1 MPFVNVRD
9 LHDRTAEI
17 LRIIKEGDPVFVTRY
32 GKPIAVIRD
41 LAEGDL
47 EGLAMLSDP
56 KLRKGLEEA
65 RADVTAGRVSDLDDL
80 LEEPHQEIDMLVRP
94 IGERRSDVENLASLW
109 RPLVPI

>member
-47 EGLAMLSDP
+47 EGLAMLWDP
-56 KLRKGLEEA
+56 MLRKGLEEA
-65 RADVTAGRVSDLDDL
+65 HADVTAGRVSDLDDL
-80 LEEPHQEIDMLVRP
+80 LAQAKAEMQR
-94 IGERRSDVENLASLW
+94 GS
-109 RPLVPI
+109 